1 MIFIHTP
8 NTKHLGL
15 FSDSRNTDAVMFW
28 CAIGLLA
35 LIILGVSVL

>member
-1 MIFIHTP
+1 MFFHTK
-8 NTKHLGL
+8 NTRRLGL

-28 CAIGLLA
+28 CAIAFLA